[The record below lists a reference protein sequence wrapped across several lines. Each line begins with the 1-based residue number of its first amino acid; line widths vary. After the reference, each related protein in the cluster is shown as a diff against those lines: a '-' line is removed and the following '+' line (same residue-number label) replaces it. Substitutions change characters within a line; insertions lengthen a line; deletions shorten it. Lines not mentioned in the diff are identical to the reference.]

1 MLKGKPL
8 EIMPLEKLLEY
19 VHSKGFG
26 YPLGQIWARIDGVI
40 RRQTGG
46 SNRKHPRFCNPLI
59 LGGAIAFP
67 HDKEERFATQIYWT
81 HVNGGYETIQ
91 RLVLRLK
98 DEDWDGF
105 DFTDDSSPIPLN
117 KIKQEYADWLGV
129 NRYPERRPYTLNE
142 IFPAERDRRLRRR
155 AKRYEA
161 RLNRQVDDE
170 STVSIGP
177 GGLNKDEIR
186 WDNQHVYGIDKA
198 SKNRKW

>member
-19 VHSKGFG
+19 AHSKGFG
-26 YPLGQIWARIDGVI
+26 YPTAEPWARIYSAI
-40 RRQTGG
+40 KRKTGG
-46 SNRKHPRFCNPLI
+46 SNWTFPKFANPLI

-67 HDKEERFATQIYWT
+67 HDKEKRFATQIYWT
-81 HVNGGYETIQ
+81 HLNGGYETIQ
-91 RLVLRLK
+91 RLILRLK

-105 DFTDDSSPIPLN
+105 GFTDDSSPIPLN

-129 NRYPERRPYTLNE
+129 NRYPERRQYTLDE
-142 IFPAERDRRLRRR
+142 LFPAERDERLRRR
-155 AKRYEA
+155 AERYEA
-161 RLNRQVDDE
+161 RLNRQIDDE

-186 WDNQHVYGIDKA
+186 WDNPHVYGMDKA
-198 SKNRKW
+198 KKNRKW